1 MKRNPV
7 AKALR
12 TPKFKKKIIQDKK
25 KYNRK
30 KIKKLF
36 K

>member
-12 TPKFKKKIIQDKK
+12 TTRFKKKIIKSKK

-30 KIKKLF
+30 KDQKIF
-36 K
+36 

>member
-12 TPKFKKKIIQDKK
+12 TTKFKKRIINDKK